1 MVRKTTPQELLV
13 NIAVSVDDVDP
24 RHSDAPRYLRVAFTH
39 PHQYPIENQLEI
51 QPEWTMAQVQQTHAP
66 RLVEATWQGWF
77 LRTAVEATDPKAVA
91 ASKRATSATPGKGTT
106 VKGDTPAPKKIEAD
120 D

>member
-1 MVRKTTPQELLV
+1 MVRTTTPQELLV

-24 RHSDAPRYLRVAFTH
+24 RHPDTPRYLRVAFTH
-39 PHQYPIENQLEI
+39 PHQYPIENQLEL
-51 QPEWTMAQVQQTHAP
+51 QPEWSLAQVQQTHAP

-77 LRTAVEATDPKAVA
+77 LRTEDEAVDPKAVA
-91 ASKRATSATPGKGTT
+91 AYAREQKKDAK
-106 VKGDTPAPKKIEAD
+106 PAAPARQEPKKVEAD